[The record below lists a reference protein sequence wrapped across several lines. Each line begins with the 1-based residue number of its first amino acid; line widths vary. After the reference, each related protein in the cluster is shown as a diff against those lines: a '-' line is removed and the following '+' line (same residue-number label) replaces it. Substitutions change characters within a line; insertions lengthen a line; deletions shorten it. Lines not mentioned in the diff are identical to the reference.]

1 MSLTAEQIENIQID
15 YGLVYIDFG
24 ETGERRLAPTK
35 GGGTFKVTKVIRD
48 IEFDGR
54 RGKTKGMQV
63 VDEINAVL
71 SVPLLDMSMANLNLA
86 LPFLGYAASTVSAE
100 SGNVGLIADSAY
112 LTNITLFAKLVG
124 GGYKKIVLYNPMNEG
139 DLSIAAAPKSEGI
152 VQLEV
157 NAHWD
162 AEDDDVDLF
171 TIEDVETIGDDVT
184 GPTVITVPDDGATEV
199 VVSDNL
205 TATFNEAIREAD
217 VNSDNFRLI
226 KASDGSIV
234 AGTLAY
240 TPASYLVT
248 FNPTDSL
255 AAGAD
260 YIWSIAGVRDT
271 AGNKMTGVAKNFT
284 TAS

>member
-1 MSLTAEQIENIQID
+1 MSLTTEQIQNIQID

-24 ETGERRLAPTK
+24 EVGERRLAPTK

-54 RGKTKGMQV
+54 RGKTKGMRV
-63 VDEINAVL
+63 LDEINAVL
-71 SVPLLDMSMANLNLA
+71 SVPLLDMSMDNLNLA
-86 LPFLGYAASTVSAE
+86 LPYLGYAASKVSAE
-100 SGNVGLIADSAY
+100 SGNVGLIAESAY
-112 LTNITLFAKLVG
+112 LTNITLFAKLVSG
-124 GGYKKIVLYNPMNEG
+124 DYKKIVLNNPLNDG
-139 DLSIAAAPKSEGI
+139 DLSIAAVPKAEGI
-152 VQLEV
+152 IQLEV
-157 NAHWD
+157 SAHWD

-171 TIEDVETIGDDVT
+171 TIEDVETLGDDVA
-184 GPTVITVPDDGATEV
+184 GPTVVTVPADGATNV
-199 VVSDNL
+199 VITDNL

-234 AGTLAY
+234 AGTLVY

-255 AAGAD
+255 AAGTA

-271 AGNKMTGVAKNFT
+271 AGNKMTGVAVNFT